1 MSKCVSIVFF
11 SLYLFIWRILLFIK
25 KKFLFDCTRSQL
37 QHTESLI
44 LAVAWKL
51 FSYSMWTLSCHM
63 WAPVPW
69 PGVES
74 GLPALG
80 AQSLSHWTTREIPP
94 ATLYHTHL
102 FPGTPSSPLP
112 KHIEVIPKKL
122 CVPLS
127 VSMLHPD
134 SLNPKELHPSLS
146 APCFVFIHI
155 TPRYYKG
162 LAHMIMEAGQSKIY
176 SVGQQTGDPEEL
188 LVWMKS

>member
-1 MSKCVSIVFF
+1 MRIAVSLMDLVTLPMLSPAIFFFFWVF
-11 SLYLFIWRILLFIK
+11 I
-25 KKFLFDCTRSQL
+25 FLTAL
-37 QHTESLI
+37 G
-44 LAVAWKL
+44 
-51 FSYSMWTLSCHM
+51 LSCGILDLF
-63 WAPVPW
+63 PW
-69 PGVES
+69 PGI
-74 GLPALG
+74 GHKPPALG
-80 AQSLSHWTTREIPP
+80 AQSLSHWATREVPP

-112 KHIEVIPKKL
+112 KHTEVIPKKQ

-127 VSMLHPD
+127 IAMLHPD

-188 LVWMKS
+188 LVWMKP